1 MNIQIYIL
9 FFLSYTP
16 CNTQIRLVKG
26 MSLSGRSERFYHP
39 KVRHFAIVDAIL
51 YPPKVSSER
60 VIDDIGTDEN
70 NRRNGSKVLALWLT
84 LTYNVSY
91 SCCMSY
97 SRL

>member
-26 MSLSGRSERFYHP
+26 MSLSGRSERSYRP
-39 KVRHFAIVDAIL
+39 KIRHFAVVDAIL
-51 YPPKVSSER
+51 YSPKVSSER

-70 NRRNGSKVLALWLT
+70 NRRNGSKVLALWLI

>member
-51 YPPKVSSER
+51 YPPKVSSKR
-60 VIDDIGTDEN
+60 VVDDIGTDEN

-84 LTYNVSY
+84 LTFNVSY

>member
-9 FFLSYTP
+9 FFYRILPATH
-16 CNTQIRLVKG
+16 QVRLVKG

>member
-51 YPPKVSSER
+51 SPPKVSSER
-60 VIDDIGTDEN
+60 VVDDVGTDEN